1 MPTLN
6 MGQNQAPPS
15 PRQMELRKYETGR
28 TNLLIAIIITAINI
42 ISPILGLNFLVDLS
56 IFTPSFLSY
65 TGALICGMY
74 PDEFYVEMGLD
85 DTSFYEPTYYYIMLI
100 VSVII
105 TLVFLLTWVLSKNG
119 KVAWLITATVL
130 FLIDGLV
137 MLFIV
142 GISIDLLAG
151 AIFHVWIIYSLI
163 AAIIAHNKL
172 KNMPI
177 EEEEAIYSSVLDA
190 FANPDPN
197 NFE

>member
-1 MPTLN
+1 M
-6 MGQNQAPPS
+6 
-15 PRQMELRKYETGR
+15 
-28 TNLLIAIIITAINI
+28 
-42 ISPILGLNFLVDLS
+42 
-56 IFTPSFLSY
+56 
-65 TGALICGMY
+65 
-74 PDEFYVEMGLD
+74 
-85 DTSFYEPTYYYIMLI
+85 
-100 VSVII
+100 
-105 TLVFLLTWVLSKNG
+105 LSKNG